1 MINMRKQEILN
12 RINPLFLKGVMHR
25 GYHDETITENSL
37 GAFKKA
43 IDSNYA
49 FELDVHLSKDN
60 HLIVSHDSS
69 LKRTT
74 NKEGIIEEL
83 SLKEIKEN
91 YRLLNNE
98 EVPTLEE
105 VLALNNEKVPMVIEL
120 KPYTKTKNYKVL
132 ALALSKVLSKVKD
145 SSNFIIISFYPQCL
159 MHMDKKK
166 FIRALLINKENTWT
180 FLLRHLF
187 EGLDLEYCLL
197 DKEKFAKAKKKKLM
211 LCWTIRNKE
220 EFNNYKKRCDSV
232 TFENIKV

>member
-1 MINMRKQEILN
+1 MRKQEILN

-98 EVPTLEE
+98 
-105 VLALNNEKVPMVIEL
+105 KVPMVIEL

-132 ALALSKVLSKVKD
+132 ALALSKVLNKVKD

-166 FIRALLINKENTWT
+166 FIRTLLINKENTRT

-220 EFNNYKKRCDSV
+220 EFNNYRKLCDSI